1 MANSM
6 DGFGDLLT
14 APERNHFF
22 YGMLMGEAQFKKD
35 VRYFNLKRSLINRFV
50 LGAGVACGLKVELDT
65 TVPGSLRVTRGAA
78 IDWWGREIIV
88 NEPKSFVPH
97 AVTDDQGNPT
107 GETLEDGKDV
117 NICLAYAEAKTDLV
131 PVLVADCDTPG
142 NCAPST
148 VREGFRVLVRPAT
161 GGAAEPPACGD
172 PFSQEPW
179 GTPLPAALHNLI
191 VERLSQGCPTPP
203 DDPCVVLARVTLGK
217 GNGISFAGRQVIY
230 NNALLYELILCL
242 AQRVLELEP

>member
-1 MANSM
+1 MASSM
-6 DGFGDLLT
+6 NGFGGPLT

-22 YGMLMGEAQFKKD
+22 YGKLMDVAQFEKD
-35 VRYFNLKRSLINRFV
+35 ARYFNLKRSLINRLV
-50 LGAGVACGLKVELDT
+50 LGAGVACGLNVESDP
-65 TVPGSLRVTRGAA
+65 PGSMRVTPGAA

-88 NEPKSFVPH
+88 AEPVSFDPH

-161 GGAAEPPACGD
+161 GGPSEPPACGD

-179 GTPLPAALHNLI
+179 GTAALHNLI

-217 GNGISFAGRQVIY
+217 GNGISFARRQVIY